1 MVKYW
6 KDGKPSYINKQE
18 FRKIIIME
26 LKRRKIEK
34 RQKFMDEITKEWN

>member
-6 KDGKPSYINKQE
+6 KDGKSSYINKE
-18 FRKIIIME
+18 DFRKIIIME

-34 RQKFMDEITKEWN
+34 RQKFMDEITKGWN